1 MFTKV
6 MVPVDLAHREQLGKA
21 VDIACT
27 MARDHEA
34 EIVFVSISGELP
46 SEIAESSGDYGEK
59 LQEFAERKASEYGV
73 TAHALNLRSAD
84 PEAEIDRKLL
94 NAIEETGADLV
105 VMASHQPG
113 LMEYIFSSHG
123 GYIAA
128 HAKVSVFV
136 VR

>member
-6 MVPVDLAHREQLGKA
+6 MVPVDLAHRETLGKA
-21 VDIACT
+21 VEFACSI
-27 MARDHEA
+27 ARDHKA
-34 EIVFVSISGELP
+34 EIIFVSVSGELP
-46 SEIAESSGDYGEK
+46 SEIARSSGEYGEK
-59 LQEFAERKASEYGV
+59 LQDFAARMAAKHAI
-73 TAHALNLRSAD
+73 AAQALNLRAAD

>member
-6 MVPVDLAHREQLGKA
+6 MVPVDLAQRDTLGKA

-27 MARDHEA
+27 MARDHKA
-34 EIVFVSISGELP
+34 EIIFVSVSGEMP
-46 SEIAESSGDYGEK
+46 SEIARSPADYSEK
-59 LQEFAERKASEYGV
+59 LQDFAARMAEKYAIP
-73 TAHALNLRSAD
+73 AQALNLRSAD
-84 PEAEIDRKLL
+84 PGAEIDSKLL
-94 NAIEETGADLV
+94 QAVRETGADLV

-123 GYIAA
+123 GYIAS